1 MNKREIIE
9 RLKNITRHARH
20 TVGEEPFVMSLDD
33 GIAVYEAI
41 ELLKKPEQRWIPC
54 SERQP
59 DKEGDYLV
67 TLCDDGRTW
76 VEIALWNETF
86 GGRWQAVL
94 YNDVDYSDISN
105 VIAWMPLPEPYQRKG
120 EQNGAEK

>member
-1 MNKREIIE
+1 MTAKEIIAYGICA
-9 RLKNITRHARH
+9 LFWVPAVGLALHALYLLIK
-20 TVGEEPFVMSLDD
+20 GDD
-33 GIAVYEAI
+33 GQAN
-41 ELLKKPEQRWIPC
+41 C
-54 SERQP
+54 SEFPNNWILCSKRLP

-67 TLCDDGRTW
+67 TLLDDGRTW

-105 VIAWMPLPEPYQRKG
+105 VIAWMPLPEPYPRG
-120 EQNGAEK
+120 EQE